1 MKKIVAI
8 LLIGSALPVVAQF
21 DFGVKLGLN
30 TSRLL
35 MDDIQN
41 PNQVVQSLQS
51 GDQRFGFQGGLFS
64 AINFLTYQ
72 VRIEGYYSSIN
83 VEYKGTKNNQP
94 FTEKV
99 TLNRLDFPIL
109 FGMKFGPVRANLGPV
124 LSYNI
129 SSTSDVIE
137 NGLRNGTVGGQVGLG
152 VDILKFF
159 VETRYEFGLS
169 RFSDQVT
176 IDGQAIPFDSRVS
189 LISLAVGYKF
199 F

>member
-1 MKKIVAI
+1 MKKIIAI
-8 LLIGSALPVVAQF
+8 LLIGSALPVTAQF

-72 VRIEGYYSSIN
+72 VRIEGYYSSVN

-94 FTEKV
+94 FTETV

-109 FGMKFGPVRANLGPV
+109 FGLKFEPVRANFGPV
-124 LSYNI
+124 MSYNV
-129 SSTSDVIE
+129 STTNSVLE
-137 NGLRNGTVGGQVGLG
+137 NGLKNGTLGGQIGLG
-152 VDILKFF
+152 IDFLKFF
-159 VETRYEFGLS
+159 METRYEFGLS

-176 IDGQAIPFDSRVS
+176 IDGQSIPFDSRVS